1 MSAAPGLARLVA
13 ALDDGEGLLAQA
25 VAVLRA
31 AAPEPDPAYLPAGA
45 ADRLLLAVHERAV
58 GRPLEMTV
66 ACPACGALTTLPLG
80 RADVGEHHERSAWCG
95 PGAGVREPSYA
106 DLLAAGGDP
115 YRLLA
120 LCRVGDGD
128 GATLDDLA
136 RVEGSLC
143 GPVRSSCCDCG
154 VPLEVDVDV
163 VALVLRALSDLRVD
177 IDREVHLL
185 ASGYGWDLAVI
196 ESLPDERRRRLAA
209 LVAGGTP

>member
-1 MSAAPGLARLVA
+1 MPAAPGPARLVT
-13 ALDDGEGLLAQA
+13 ALDDGDGLLAQA
-25 VAVLRA
+25 VAVLRV
-31 AAPEPDPAYLPAGA
+31 AAPEPDPAYLPAGT

-58 GRPLEMTV
+58 GRPLDLTV

-80 RADVGEHHERSAWCG
+80 RADVGEHHERSAWCS
-95 PGAGVREPSYA
+95 PGVGVREPSYA

-120 LCRVGDGD
+120 LCRIGD

-154 VPLEVDVDV
+154 TPLEADVDV
-163 VALVLRALSDLRVD
+163 VALVLRALGGLRVD

-185 ASGYGWDLAVI
+185 ASRYGWDLAVI

-209 LVAGGTP
+209 LVAGSTP